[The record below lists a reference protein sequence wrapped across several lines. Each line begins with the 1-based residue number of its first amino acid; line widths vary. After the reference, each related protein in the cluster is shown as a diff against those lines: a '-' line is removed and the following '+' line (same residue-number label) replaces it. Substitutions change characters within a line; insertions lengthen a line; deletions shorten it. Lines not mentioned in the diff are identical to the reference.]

1 MKFYFKQLLKLKHKE
16 YDISIKNNEFY
27 FLKDQQLIAYTKCT
41 KIKMDL
47 IFTILNDQFIVD
59 IRYEKLKN
67 KEIIIEI
74 KDDVNIWSHIQN
86 RS

>member
-1 MKFYFKQLLKLKHKE
+1 
-16 YDISIKNNEFY
+16 
-27 FLKDQQLIAYTKCT
+27 
-41 KIKMDL
+41 MDL

-86 RS
+86 KFKTV